1 MNRLVAFFLLSVA
14 AIVSAA
20 TGPAIAAYPEK
31 PIRLVV
37 PFPPGG
43 AADVVGRVLA
53 ARLSTALG
61 QPVVV
66 DNRAGAS
73 GNIGAEA
80 VARSAPDGY
89 TLLLGAI
96 TSHSISQTLDKAIV
110 RYNFEK
116 DLAPIAIVGS
126 VPFIFVVNPSVP
138 ANTLK
143 ELIALARSKP
153 GGLTFASGGA
163 GGPQRLAAEMFMRSA
178 GIQMVHVPYKGS
190 APAMTD
196 LVGGQVMTMIESVP
210 SALPHVRAGKLRALA
225 VATPQRISMLPDV
238 PTASEAGL
246 PGFEAGSTFGLLA
259 PAGTPKDI
267 VSKLNQ
273 ETVKL
278 LALPEVKE
286 QLLNQGAY
294 AAITTPE
301 QAAAR
306 IHEEVEMW
314 AKVIREA
321 GIKSE

>member
-1 MNRLVAFFLLSVA
+1 MNRLIAFLLSVA
-14 AIVSAA
+14 AIVSVAPV
-20 TGPAIAAYPEK
+20 PAVAAYPDK

-80 VARSAPDGY
+80 AAKSAPDGY

-96 TSHSISQTLDKAIV
+96 TSHSISQTLDKAVV

-126 VPFIFVVNPSVP
+126 VPFVFVVNPSVP

-143 ELIALARSKP
+143 ELIALAKSKP
-153 GGLTFASGGA
+153 GELTFASGGA

-225 VATPQRISMLPDV
+225 VATPQRISMMPDV

-259 PAGTPKDI
+259 PTGTPKDI

-321 GIKSE
+321 GIKPE

>member
-1 MNRLVAFFLLSVA
+1 MNRLFAFLLSVA
-14 AIVSAA
+14 AIVSVAPV
-20 TGPAIAAYPEK
+20 PAVAAYPDK

-80 VARSAPDGY
+80 AAKSAPDGY

-96 TSHSISQTLDKAIV
+96 TSHSISQTLDKAVV

-126 VPFIFVVNPSVP
+126 VPFVFVVNPSVP

-143 ELIALARSKP
+143 ELIALAKSKP
-153 GGLTFASGGA
+153 GELTFASGGA

-225 VATPQRISMLPDV
+225 VATPQRISMMPDV

-259 PAGTPKDI
+259 PTGTPKDI

-321 GIKSE
+321 GIKPE